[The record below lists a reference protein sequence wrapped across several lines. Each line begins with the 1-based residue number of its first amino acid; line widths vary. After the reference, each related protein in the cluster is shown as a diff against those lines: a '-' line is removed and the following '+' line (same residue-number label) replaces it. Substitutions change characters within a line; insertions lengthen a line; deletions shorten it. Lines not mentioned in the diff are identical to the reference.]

1 MGCYL
6 DIYVKQILL
15 HKEFNK
21 IGPSPHKFYS
31 FYRPDIFAI
40 FRQLFVFQKKKKTNS
55 LIAIEPTNDMCLPRI
70 DSVSSPRLPIVTL
83 IFFILD
89 RELTRIN
96 SYRKLLFFFACLSDG
111 LNIIEVQIVVS
122 WSTDKKLQ
130 RFVFMFVNPPLITGL
145 LKNF

>member
-31 FYRPDIFAI
+31 FYMIETRYFCHFQTA
-40 FRQLFVFQKKKKTNS
+40 FRFPKKQTNS

-122 WSTDKKLQ
+122 WFNRQKTPKVCLHVRKSTINN
-130 RFVFMFVNPPLITGL
+130 RFT
-145 LKNF
+145 